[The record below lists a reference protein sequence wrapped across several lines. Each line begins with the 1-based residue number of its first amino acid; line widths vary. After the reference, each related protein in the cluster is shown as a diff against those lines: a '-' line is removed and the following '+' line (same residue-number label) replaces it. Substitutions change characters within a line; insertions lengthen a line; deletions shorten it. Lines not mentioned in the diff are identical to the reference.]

1 MFRVIRLKPCSHDTR
16 LGTAHS
22 QVGSPVSGAPPRSLL
37 GSGLAFAA
45 LACLLTGCIY
55 IPSKSGTGRVLVVGI
70 GLVSVNDRTN
80 QAIVA
85 TSTHVLGMEVS
96 NRPGLQFGL
105 GYASGTVT
113 TVSDGAKDVRAEI
126 SQCPFGP
133 LTVSVQ
139 SATLISP
146 TNHTQSPQ

>member
-1 MFRVIRLKPCSHDTR
+1 MFPVVCLKPCNHDWRVGVANAAVDLPAPRPPAKSPR
-16 LGTAHS
+16 LTFFSA
-22 QVGSPVSGAPPRSLL
+22 
-37 GSGLAFAA
+37 AA
-45 LACLLTGCIY
+45 LAFLVTGCIY

-80 QAIVA
+80 QAITA
-85 TSTHVLGMEVS
+85 TSTHVLGLGVS
-96 NRPGLQFGL
+96 NRPGLQFGF

-146 TNHTQSPQ
+146 TNHTQKTQ